1 MLTNWHIEER
11 VMHNHIFTYHKNLAQ
26 HFKKQ
31 QKTWDWFSN
40 VNYVKEEIATFK
52 QALLKH
58 TYRLSPD
65 SEANI
70 YKLIEQAKTELGI
83 QKNVIVYQELN
94 SFESNARVFDIS
106 DDSNQEINII
116 ISGKLL
122 SMLTQQELLAV
133 FAHELSHI
141 VFYQL
146 DNGDYDVTSRIIRS
160 IANDPRSSD
169 VMLETA
175 RLYQLYIELFCDRGA
190 LQVVKNMDT
199 VIEAL
204 VKVGTGLNKVSAKN
218 YLKQAHEIFAQA
230 EQIGNTGSSQYS
242 HPETFIRARALQ
254 IVQNKEDDSDD
265 DRMICSMIDANWS
278 MNKLDIFKQASLQDT
293 TKTMLQLMC
302 KPKWMQTQNVLALCR
317 QYFPRFVFAE
327 GTLNQGVQT
336 AVVIEQTLEAWFD
349 NVDDSIREYFS
360 YVLLDFCYT
369 DSSLEL
375 APIGHAFTI
384 AEALNFHKTFRQILK
399 KERKITV
406 KKLDAMIAKAVA
418 EVSELSEGANE
429 SVLVDE

>member
-218 YLKQAHEIFAQA
+218 YLKQAHEIFSQA
-230 EQIGNTGSSQYS
+230 DQTGKTGSNHHS
-242 HPETFIRARALQ
+242 HPEIFIRARALE
-254 IVQNKEDDSDD
+254 IVQNKEDDT
-265 DRMICSMIDANWS
+265 MISALIDANWS
-278 MNKLDIFKQASLQDT
+278 MNKLDMFKQASLYET
-293 TKTMLQLMC
+293 SKTIIQLIT
-302 KPKWMQTQNVLALCR
+302 KPKWMQTEIILSMCR
-317 QYFPRFVFAE
+317 QYFPKYSFAS
-327 GTLNQGVQT
+327 GVD
-336 AVVIEQTLEAWFD
+336 AEKLVIDKALEAWFD
-349 NVDDSIREYFS
+349 NVDDTIREYFS
-360 YVLLDFCYT
+360 YVMLDFCHV
-369 DSSLEL
+369 DSQLDI
-375 APIGHAFTI
+375 APIGHVFQI
-384 AEALNFHKTFRQILK
+384 AEALNFHKTFRQILR
-399 KERKITV
+399 KERKMTV
-406 KKLDAMIAKAVA
+406 KKLDAMIAKAVSD
-418 EVSELSEGANE
+418 VSELSEGADE
-429 SVLVDE
+429 SVLMDE